1 MLYGL
6 INNQGSTKQ
15 KYTSGNDRYRGW
27 FDPWG
32 NGGLGIESPSPELL
46 PTVPNLPRQSQSSH
60 SQNWDYILYI
70 YTYIYNNTY
79 YIVNPKQNGKVD
91 PYSISGESLFY
102 LFWWVIVYIYC
113 NIYIYIPIWTIHDFI
128 WNGRRASS
136 MRFGNGW
143 CMLVRWVTCCT
154 TFWVCCPRSRAITV
168 RTVGQL

>member
-1 MLYGL
+1 MTGTEADLTLGETEDSALNLPALSCCQLYQTY
-6 INNQGSTKQ
+6 QGSL
-15 KYTSGNDRYRGW
+15 N
-27 FDPWG
+27 P
-32 NGGLGIESPSPELL
+32 LI
-46 PTVPNLPRQSQSSH
+46 PRTE
-60 SQNWDYILYI
+60 IIFYI

>member
-1 MLYGL
+1 MTGTEADLTLGETEDSALNLPALSCCQLYQTY
-6 INNQGSTKQ
+6 QGSL
-15 KYTSGNDRYRGW
+15 N
-27 FDPWG
+27 P
-32 NGGLGIESPSPELL
+32 LI
-46 PTVPNLPRQSQSSH
+46 PRTEIIF
-60 SQNWDYILYI
+60 YIYI